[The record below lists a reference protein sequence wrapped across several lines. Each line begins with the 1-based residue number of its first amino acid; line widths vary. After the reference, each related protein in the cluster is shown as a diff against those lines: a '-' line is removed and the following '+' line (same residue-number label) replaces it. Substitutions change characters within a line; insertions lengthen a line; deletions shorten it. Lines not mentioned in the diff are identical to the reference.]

1 MKTDTSGATKHYTTV
16 TDKVLICVSVFSQL
30 IIWTNSMAYQ
40 DGGVTKLGTKIV
52 KTQSD
57 YLPVI

>member
-1 MKTDTSGATKHYTTV
+1 MKTDTSGATKHYATV

-40 DGGVTKLGTKIV
+40 DDGGN
-52 KTQSD
+52 KTRNKKC
-57 YLPVI
+57 